1 MIRRIAFRCDGSFK
15 LGLGDVV
22 SCIRVANACKKLG
35 LNSFFISRDS
45 VAVKKILEKSGYES
59 EFLPEKI
66 SINDEMEAIEDVI
79 DHKSIEL
86 LMLAKYD
93 VDARKYSVLK
103 ERTSIKLCTMDFW
116 GRYDDKFD
124 FIVNWEPDIDNLY
137 KDVKFSEEQLLL
149 GPKNVVLDEI
159 FLTID
164 NKPISPIVKKILI
177 TMGGSDYLNL
187 SYAILDALRDIKIDI
202 ELELVL
208 GAAARNRDELDRLI
222 AEYPHKIS
230 VSENVSDLAMRM
242 VESDL
247 AFCSGGLTLFEL
259 LALGIPTIVIAA
271 YEHQEHRIKY
281 FSEKKACYSLGR
293 GGSLK
298 QEAIL
303 EAFNSCLDFDKRQ
316 IMSSISKEIVG
327 KDGVNRI
334 AGKIKDL
341 FVRQI
346 SSI

>member
-35 LNSFFISRDS
+35 LNSVFISRDS
-45 VAVKKILEKSGYES
+45 VTVKKILERSGYES
-59 EFLPEKI
+59 EYLPEKI
-66 SINDEMEAIEDVI
+66 SINDEMKAIEDI
-79 DHKSIEL
+79 INRKSIEL

-93 VDARKYSVLK
+93 VDARKYTVLK
-103 ERTSIKLCTMDFW
+103 ETSSIKLCTMDFW
-116 GRYDDKFD
+116 GRYDEKFD
-124 FIVNWEPDIDNLY
+124 FIVNWEPDVDNLY
-137 KDVKFSEEQLLL
+137 KNGKFAEGQLLL
-149 GPKNVVLDEI
+149 GPTNVVLDKI

-164 NKPISPIVKKILI
+164 NKPINPIVKKILI
-177 TMGGSDYLNL
+177 AMGGSDYLNL
-187 SYAILDALRDIKIDI
+187 SNAILNALRDVKIDI
-202 ELELVL
+202 ELDLVL
-208 GAAARNRDELDRLI
+208 GAAARNREELDKLI
-222 AEYPHKIS
+222 VGYPHKIS
-230 VSENVSDLAMRM
+230 ISENVSDLAMRM
-242 VESDL
+242 AESDL

-259 LALGIPTIVIAA
+259 LALGIPTIAIAA

-281 FSEKKACYSLGR
+281 FSEKKACYSLGK
-293 GGSLK
+293 GGPLK

-303 EAFNSCLDFDKRQ
+303 EAFNCCLDFNKRQ
-316 IMSSISKEIVG
+316 IMSSISEKIVG